1 MQLAADLIDTRVD
14 VIVLTRPQ
22 AREEQQEKDREAA
35 RSKVAADAK
44 VIACLLSHLSTPRQW
59 VRQHPRRHATCRFEP

>member
-44 VIACLLSHLSTPRQW
+44 VTACWQSHLNTSRQW
-59 VRQHPRRHATCRFEP
+59 IRQHPRRQSCLTAV